1 MAAAASD
8 DTDWDVPA
16 VKVIHDGMNERMSN
30 LIHGGEEA
38 KTWIKNTNDSSEERE
53 LRRNLSIDIRNIE
66 FVKVLM
72 QW

>member
-1 MAAAASD
+1 M
-8 DTDWDVPA
+8 
-16 VKVIHDGMNERMSN
+16 DGMNERMST
-30 LIHGGEEA
+30 LIQGGEEA